1 MAILVLSEEKMEDF
15 GIVLSNFVVSIRG
28 RYEVYKLT
36 QRNNTFPDQVRSEEE
51 KTQPERYQVIAY
63 MCYYTQQ
70 GYAEGKMPFIENRQF
85 TMEVTK
91 ADIKEG
97 MFKLKN
103 MFTLI
108 YEKIAEKYQKVE
120 HMDL

>member
-28 RYEVYKLT
+28 RYEVYKMPP
-36 QRNNTFPDQVRSEEE
+36 RNATFSGQVLSEEQ
-51 KTQPERYQVIAY
+51 KAQPDKYQVIAY

-85 TMEVTK
+85 TMELTK

-97 MFKLKN
+97 IFKLKN